1 MRLSSPFRFAVY
13 AAFAALLLTG
23 AAWLVADAWKDPEGS
38 EIWQAIAANLLML
51 HGGAA
56 MLTLMFLGALIP
68 LHARR
73 NWRIR
78 SNRPTGTLMLACN
91 AILVV
96 TAFGLYY
103 VGWDAV
109 RWWVSEIHTA
119 AGFFLPALFL
129 VHVVLGRRSADA
141 SRDRAAGFAQ
151 RQGLDAPAARTST
164 HAGSGSGA
172 SRRAP
177 K

>member
-1 MRLSSPFRFAVY
+1 RARRVRCCCANTTRPRSRSRRTARYGRLPTGGTRALRLSSPFRFAVY
-13 AAFAALLLTG
+13 AAFAALFLTG
-23 AAWLVADAWKDPEGS
+23 AAWLLADAWKDPESG

-56 MLTLMFLGALIP
+56 MVTLMFLGALVP

-73 NWRIR
+73 NWRVR

-103 VGWDAV
+103 VGWEAV
-109 RWWVSEIHTA
+109 RWWVSEVHTA
-119 AGFFLPALFL
+119 AGLFLPALF
-129 VHVVLGRRSADA
+129 
-141 SRDRAAGFAQ
+141 
-151 RQGLDAPAARTST
+151 
-164 HAGSGSGA
+164 
-172 SRRAP
+172 
-177 K
+177 

>member
-1 MRLSSPFRFAVY
+1 LRLSSPFRFAVY

-129 VHVVLGRRSADA
+129 VHVALGRRSADA
-141 SRDRAAGFAQ
+141 SRDRAAGLAQ
-151 RQGLDAPAARTST
+151 RQGLDGSADRTST
-164 HAGSGSGA
+164 YAGSGSGA
-172 SRRAP
+172 PRRVP